1 MNIILAIILFVI
13 CVALAAVFLLGPR
26 VSIDASFRVPSLPD
40 DLDNYLAESESAF
53 SDITPGAEKKIIWA
67 SAQRTQTEYAFVY
80 LHGFSATRQESA
92 PVPDNIASHF
102 NSNIYYARLAGN
114 GRSADAMLDGS
125 VNRWVNDAAEAMA
138 IASKIGKRTVIIGCS
153 TGATLAWWTA
163 NQPALSNDIAAMV
176 FLSPNFGVADS
187 RANLLLCPWGAQLAR
202 KVEGEYRE
210 STPVSDAHGA
220 YWTCRYPTT
229 ALLPMM
235 GLVRLIRDYPATECK
250 VPVHITW
257 SKHDDTVSVKNI
269 AAFYAALPQPKAGVE
284 LVQPEG
290 ASQHVIV
297 GDILAPENNTRVTD
311 SVIDFLSAHLSR

>member
-13 CVALAAVFLLGPR
+13 CVALAALFRLGPR
-26 VSIDASFRVPSLPD
+26 VSLDAHFEVPLLPD
-40 DLDNYLAESESAF
+40 DLDQYLAASESAF

-67 SAQRTQTEYAFVY
+67 NTQRTQTEYAFVY

-163 NQPALSNDIAAMV
+163 NQPALSKDLAAMV
-176 FLSPNFGVADS
+176 LLSPNFGVADA
-187 RANLLLCPWGAQLAR
+187 RARLLLYPWGAQLAR
-202 KVEGEYRE
+202 IVQGQYRE
-210 STPVSDAHGA
+210 SIPVSDAHAA
-220 YWTCRYPTT
+220 YWTCKYPTA

-235 GLVRLIRDYPATECK
+235 GLVRLIRDYPAADCN

-257 SKHDDTVSVKNI
+257 S
-269 AAFYAALPQPKAGVE
+269 QPPG
-284 LVQPEG
+284 
-290 ASQHVIV
+290 
-297 GDILAPENNTRVTD
+297 
-311 SVIDFLSAHLSR
+311 